1 MESGEG
7 RMEGGTEP
15 GVDVFAETDDA
26 DADAPLVTRGTREA
40 PPRDASFLVSTLNLA
55 NCAVGAGVLSVPFA
69 VSELGVALAALFLFT
84 EVCPFALTLDSG
96 FLGLVDGDAVTTAP
110 PSIYGTAP
118 SPMRVESSGQFV

>member
-26 DADAPLVTRGTREA
+26 DADAPLVTRGTRES

-69 VSELGVALAALFLFT
+69 VSELGVALAALVLPAVAAVVVFT
-84 EVCPFALTLDSG
+84 LKVLPVSYTHLTLPTK
-96 FLGLVDGDAVTTAP
+96 A
-110 PSIYGTAP
+110 
-118 SPMRVESSGQFV
+118 